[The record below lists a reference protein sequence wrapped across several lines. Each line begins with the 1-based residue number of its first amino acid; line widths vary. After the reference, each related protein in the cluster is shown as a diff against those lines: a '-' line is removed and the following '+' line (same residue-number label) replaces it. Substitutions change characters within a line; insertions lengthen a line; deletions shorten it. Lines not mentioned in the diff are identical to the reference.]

1 MTDGL
6 RDFVRGLPKAE
17 LHLHLEGTLE
27 PELMLSLAERNRV
40 TLPYASAEAV
50 RAAYDFTDLQSFL
63 DLYYGGCDVLLTEQD
78 FYDLTWAYLTRAADE
93 GIRHAEVF
101 FDPQTHTTRGVA
113 FETVTDGIIGALTEA
128 RATLGVSSR
137 LIMSFLR
144 DLPDQSAA
152 LALESAR
159 GYGELIC
166 GVGLD
171 SAELGHP
178 PEDFADVFA
187 EARLRGYRIVAHAGE
202 EGPPSYITGAL
213 DALGAERIDHGLRCL
228 EDPALVSRLVAGRV
242 PLTVCPLSN
251 VRLRVVPSMD
261 AHPLR
266 RLMDAGIVVTVNSD
280 DPAYFGG
287 YLVDNYVAAAVAL
300 GLTRDD
306 LVTLAEASF
315 SASFLDDADK
325 ATYIAEVH
333 AYRASV

>member
-1 MTDGL
+1 MTDEL

-27 PELMLSLAERNRV
+27 PELMFALAERNRV

-63 DLYYGGCDVLLTEQD
+63 DLYYGGCAVLLTEQD
-78 FYDLTWAYLTRAADE
+78 FYDLTWAYLTRAAEE
-93 GIRHAEVF
+93 GIRHTEVF

-113 FETVTDGIIGALTEA
+113 FETVTNGILGALTDA
-128 RATLGVSSR
+128 RTTLGVSSR

-144 DLPDQSAA
+144 DLPAQSAA

-159 GYGELIC
+159 SYGELIC

-178 PEDFADVFA
+178 PEDFTDVFA

-261 AHPLR
+261 AHPLK

-315 SASFLDDADK
+315 AASFLDDADK
-325 ATYIAEVH
+325 AKYIAEVR
-333 AYRASV
+333 AYRASA